1 MAEGSGVPE
10 ATGNVVR
17 IGAPSVEPLPPAPG
31 SVADI
36 FLGWV
41 GRRRDFVQSVER
53 RLLTRFGLDVA
64 YCSINFDHP
73 EYGPSGR
80 VVDLVVSDET
90 DVRFPHEERHRRRA
104 QVMAVPHFTMGDF
117 PQRWQRGET
126 VLMEMREMGEELGR
140 RFDAAPVKWSLS
152 VPLIDHGEWFGLFGV
167 AGLSEDR
174 PSEIVR
180 AATEA
185 GAATLVAMFVADLS
199 EFEAGEGPGS

>member
-1 MAEGSGVPE
+1 MAEDSGAPS
-10 ATGNVVR
+10 ASGNVVR
-17 IGAPSVEPLPPAPG
+17 IGAPLVEPLPPAPG

-41 GRRRDFVQSVER
+41 GRRRDFLQSIGR
-53 RLLTRFGLDVA
+53 RLVARFGLDLA

-73 EYGPSGR
+73 EYGPSAR
-80 VVDLVVSDET
+80 VVDLVLSDET

-104 QVMAVPHFTMGDF
+104 QVMTVPHSGMGDF
-117 PQRWQRGET
+117 PKRWRRGET

-140 RFDAAPVKWSLS
+140 RFEASPVKWSLT
-152 VPLIDHGEWFGLFGV
+152 VPLISQGEWFGLFGV

-174 PSEIVR
+174 PSHVVV

-185 GAATLVAMFVADLS
+185 GAATLIATMVADLG
-199 EFEAGEGPGS
+199 EAEAGVGPGS